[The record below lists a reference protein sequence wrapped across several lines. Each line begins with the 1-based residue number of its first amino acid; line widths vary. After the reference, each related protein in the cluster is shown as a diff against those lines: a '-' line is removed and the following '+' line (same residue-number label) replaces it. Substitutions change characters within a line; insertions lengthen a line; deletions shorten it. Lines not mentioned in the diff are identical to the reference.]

1 MISNMG
7 TTDRVV
13 RFLIAL
19 GLAVLYFTDTV
30 SGITAVAFGIVAV
43 LFRSRAWS
51 AGAQPT
57 CRFTSQRA
65 RRSAAGR
72 RLPDVHSRL
81 RGAERSVI
89 LPPP

>member
-43 LFRSRAWS
+43 LFSL
-51 AGAQPT
+51 
-57 CRFTSQRA
+57 TSLVGWCPAYVPFHFSTRKTLG
-65 RRSAAGR
+65 GR
-72 RLPDVHSRL
+72 PSP
-81 RGAERSVI
+81 A
-89 LPPP
+89 